1 MTEPTGGPP
10 PVPDPASA
18 PPPAAPVAP
27 AAAPA
32 AAPSAWQAPAP
43 VVAPAG
49 PAPGLAY
56 AGLGVRIGALIIDYI
71 LLLIL
76 FVFVSIALGAIFL
89 TTLINGG
96 TAGALIAG
104 VLLAIANLVISAVYF
119 IWAWTK
125 PDLRASLGQRA
136 LGLNTLNATDGATL
150 TRPQAVRR
158 WLYLFGIVAFA
169 SAMQSA
175 LSATNLGGL
184 GSLIGLLAF
193 AYEIFLLWTTY
204 QSPKKQGY
212 HDVQAGT
219 VVVKRA

>member
-18 PPPAAPVAP
+18 PPPAAPAAP
-27 AAAPA
+27 VAAPA

-71 LLLIL
+71 LLFIL
-76 FVFVSIALGAIFL
+76 FIFVSIALGAIFL
-89 TTLINGG
+89 GVLIDGG
-96 TAGALIAG
+96 TAGAIIAG
-104 VLLAIANLVISAVYF
+104 VLLAVANLVISAVYF

-136 LGLNTLNATDGATL
+136 LGLNTLNAADGATL

-175 LSATNLGGL
+175 LSATSLAGL

-193 AYEIFLLWTTY
+193 AYSIFLLWTTY
-204 QSPKKQGY
+204 KSPRKQGY

>member
-1 MTEPTGGPP
+1 MPE
-10 PVPDPASA
+10 AAAA
-18 PPPAAPVAP
+18 PPAPAPAAPATP
-27 AAAPA
+27 
-32 AAPSAWQAPAP
+32 APSAWQAPAP
-43 VVAPAG
+43 VAAPAG

-56 AGLGVRIGALIIDYI
+56 AGLGVRIVALIIDYI

-76 FVFVSIALGAIFL
+76 FLFVSIALGAIFL
-89 TTLINGG
+89 GTLINGG
-96 TAGALIAG
+96 VAGALVAG

-119 IWAWTK
+119 IWTWTN

-158 WLYLFGIVAFA
+158 WLYLFGVVAFA

-175 LSATNLGGL
+175 LSASSLNTLA
-184 GSLIGLLAF
+184 SLIGLLAF